1 METTMIRTRLC
12 DLLTIEHP
20 ILNAPMAGTAG
31 AELAAAVSEAGG
43 FGMIGVT
50 SRSGPDWL
58 RAQIRA
64 ARQQSSRPFGVG
76 FISSFPDIDDLVHV
90 ALDEHVA
97 AINHS
102 FADPAPYVAAAHT
115 AGVKVFAQ
123 VQTVAQAAAA
133 ARAGVDLIIA
143 QGTEAGGHTGM
154 SGTLAFVPA
163 VLEAVGDI
171 PVVAAGGIADGRG
184 LAAVLMLGAV
194 GTGMGTRFVA
204 SREWS
209 GGAWE
214 QQAVLAAS
222 ADDTVRTTVFDL
234 VRAAPFPD
242 GIADRVL
249 PNAFTAAWQGREAAI
264 AQNRAE
270 LQRELAEAGQ
280 RGDATVADVSAG
292 VSAGL
297 IRTVDG
303 AGEIV
308 RRTVREAEQV
318 MQARCSE
325 LLRP

>member
-1 METTMIRTRLC
+1 MG
-12 DLLTIEHP
+12 
-20 ILNAPMAGTAG
+20 GTAG
-31 AELAAAVSEAGG
+31 ATLAAAVSEAGG
-43 FGMIGVT
+43 FGMIGGT
-50 SRSGPDWL
+50 SGGGPDWL

-64 ARQQSSRPFGVG
+64 ARQQTSRPVGVG

-90 ALDEHVA
+90 ALDEQVA

-102 FADPAPYVAAAHT
+102 FANPAPYVATAHA

-133 ARAGVDLIIA
+133 AHAGVDLIIA

-154 SGTLAFVPA
+154 SGTLALVPA

-184 LAAVLMLGAV
+184 LAAALMLGAV
-194 GTGMGTRFVA
+194 GAWMGTRFVA
-204 SREWS
+204 SREW
-209 GGAWE
+209 GGGSWE
-214 QQAVLAAS
+214 QQAVLTAS
-222 ADDTVRTTVFDL
+222 ADDTVRTTVYDL
-234 VRAAPFPD
+234 VRAAPLPD

-249 PNAFTAAWQGREAAI
+249 RNAFTAAWQGQEAAI
-264 AQNRAE
+264 AQHRAK

-280 RGDATVADVSAG
+280 RGDATVADISAG

-297 IRTVDG
+297 IRTVEG
-303 AGEIV
+303 AGDIV

-318 MQARCSE
+318 MRARCSE